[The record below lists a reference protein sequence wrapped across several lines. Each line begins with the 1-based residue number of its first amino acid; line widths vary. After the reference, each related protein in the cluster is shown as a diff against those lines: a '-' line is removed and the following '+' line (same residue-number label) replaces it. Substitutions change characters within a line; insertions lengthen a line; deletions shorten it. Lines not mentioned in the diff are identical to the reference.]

1 MSNYT
6 PLDQISI
13 DILSELGNVGT
24 GNAVT
29 SLSQMTGHSLEIE
42 LPKVEIV
49 KYQDIDRILGEA
61 EELQTGIMVQV
72 AGKLEGMFLFL
83 LSETFTQ
90 SILRAVLGGENRDL
104 TDLDEIDRSLIC
116 ELGNI
121 MCGSYIRALSQL
133 LDMDMDVTVP
143 EMCIDMGGA
152 ILSVPL
158 SRFLK
163 VSENILLIENK
174 FRMGNQSFLGRIL
187 FLPELES
194 LEAMLSSIRES

>member
-61 EELQTGIMVQV
+61 EELQTGIMVQ
-72 AGKLEGMFLFL
+72 
-83 LSETFTQ
+83 
-90 SILRAVLGGENRDL
+90 
-104 TDLDEIDRSLIC
+104 DRK
-116 ELGNI
+116 
-121 MCGSYIRALSQL
+121 
-133 LDMDMDVTVP
+133 
-143 EMCIDMGGA
+143 
-152 ILSVPL
+152 SV
-158 SRFLK
+158 
-163 VSENILLIENK
+163 V
-174 FRMGNQSFLGRIL
+174 
-187 FLPELES
+187 
-194 LEAMLSSIRES
+194 

>member
-1 MSNYT
+1 M
-6 PLDQISI
+6 Q
-13 DILSELGNVGT
+13 
-24 GNAVT
+24 
-29 SLSQMTGHSLEIE
+29 
-42 LPKVEIV
+42 
-49 KYQDIDRILGEA
+49 
-61 EELQTGIMVQV
+61 
-72 AGKLEGMFLFL
+72 
-83 LSETFTQ
+83 
-90 SILRAVLGGENRDL
+90 AVLGGVNRDL
-104 TDLDEIDRSLIC
+104 TDLDEMDRSLIC

-174 FRMGNQSFLGRIL
+174 FRMGNRSFLGRIL

-194 LEAMLSSIRES
+194 LEAILSSIRES

>member
-1 MSNYT
+1 
-6 PLDQISI
+6 
-13 DILSELGNVGT
+13 
-24 GNAVT
+24 
-29 SLSQMTGHSLEIE
+29 
-42 LPKVEIV
+42 
-49 KYQDIDRILGEA
+49 
-61 EELQTGIMVQV
+61 MVQV
-72 AGKLEGMFLFL
+72 AGKLKGTFLFL

-90 SILRAVLGGENRDL
+90 SILRAVLGGENRKL
-104 TDLDEIDRSLIC
+104 TDLDEMDRSLIC

-163 VSENILLIENK
+163 VSEQILLIENK
-174 FRMGNQSFLGRIL
+174 FRMGNQSFMGRIL
-187 FLPELES
+187 FLPEQES
-194 LEAMLSSIRES
+194 LEAMLSSVRE

>member
-72 AGKLEGMFLFL
+72 CL
-83 LSETFTQ
+83 LYT
-90 SILRAVLGGENRDL
+90 
-104 TDLDEIDRSLIC
+104 
-116 ELGNI
+116 
-121 MCGSYIRALSQL
+121 
-133 LDMDMDVTVP
+133 
-143 EMCIDMGGA
+143 
-152 ILSVPL
+152 
-158 SRFLK
+158 SRC
-163 VSENILLIENK
+163 V
-174 FRMGNQSFLGRIL
+174 
-187 FLPELES
+187 
-194 LEAMLSSIRES
+194 

>member
-1 MSNYT
+1 MNNYT

-49 KYQDIDRILGEA
+49 KYQDIYRILGEA

-72 AGKLEGMFLFL
+72 AGKLKGTFLFL

-90 SILRAVLGGENRDL
+90 SILRAVLGGENRKL
-104 TDLDEIDRSLIC
+104 TDLDEMDRSLIC

-163 VSENILLIENK
+163 VSEQILLIENK
-174 FRMGNQSFLGRIL
+174 FRMGNQSFMGRIL
-187 FLPELES
+187 FLPEQES
-194 LEAMLSSIRES
+194 LEAMLSSVRE

>member
-1 MSNYT
+1 
-6 PLDQISI
+6 
-13 DILSELGNVGT
+13 
-24 GNAVT
+24 
-29 SLSQMTGHSLEIE
+29 MTGHSLEIE

-49 KYQDIDRILGEA
+49 KYQDIYRILGEA

-72 AGKLEGMFLFL
+72 AGKLKGTFLFL

-90 SILRAVLGGENRDL
+90 SILRAVLGGENRKL
-104 TDLDEIDRSLIC
+104 TDLDEMDRSLIC

-163 VSENILLIENK
+163 VSEQILLIENK
-174 FRMGNQSFLGRIL
+174 FRMGNQSFMGRIL
-187 FLPELES
+187 FLPEQES
-194 LEAMLSSIRES
+194 LEAMLSSVRE

>member
-72 AGKLEGMFLFL
+72 AGKLKGMFLFL

-90 SILRAVLGGENRDL
+90 SILQAVLGGVNRDL
-104 TDLDEIDRSLIC
+104 TDLDEMDRSLIC

-174 FRMGNQSFLGRIL
+174 FRMGNRSFLGRIL

-194 LEAMLSSIRES
+194 LEAILSSIRES

>member
-24 GNAVT
+24 VNAVT

-72 AGKLEGMFLFL
+72 AGKLKGMFLFL

-90 SILRAVLGGENRDL
+90 SILQAVLGGVNRDL
-104 TDLDEIDRSLIC
+104 TDLDEMDRSLIC

-174 FRMGNQSFLGRIL
+174 FRMGNRSFLGRIL

-194 LEAMLSSIRES
+194 LEAILSSIRES